1 MSYESSSS
9 SSRGAAN
16 STRLSRTVATLAA
29 LTSYTTTA
37 QNSQPQPSL
46 CSCSPTKFN
55 FQLNF
60 QGSCESTSLTGVS
73 DELCFI
79 NVRPGGT
86 ESVAESGGDVD
97 VENILSK
104 MSVIDVRRK
113 KEDFWRRLVDTNY
126 EHGDSN
132 QRALNSVIPT
142 VVTSLDIFEY
152 DTTNELTVINQQV
165 FSNQTL
171 SNGDII
177 EFTSI
182 SSKLDPNKPLQEQ
195 LEYFPG
201 GLILRYTG
209 VNSNNEDVINTFAW
223 EYNIEDC
230 TTEQIS
236 GGDFIGWMIVDDV
249 TAANGA
255 FCPATVTSPPTSS
268 PTTLLAPTTAKPVN
282 PPTSSPTTSTTT
294 QKPVT
299 TTTTTKSS
307 KHPTPKPSKSG
318 KVPSTSKSSK
328 ASHSPIHDDWSGSGG
343 HHHHHKPTTPSPVY
357 NWKDKP
363 TTSPIYDWAAGTEKD
378 PTTETFIDDVDVKP
392 PSVLGG
398 KSSKWY
404 STSEQHTSTKHVD
417 VDEESW

>member
-1 MSYESSSS
+1 
-9 SSRGAAN
+9 
-16 STRLSRTVATLAA
+16 
-29 LTSYTTTA
+29 
-37 QNSQPQPSL
+37 
-46 CSCSPTKFN
+46 
-55 FQLNF
+55 
-60 QGSCESTSLTGVS
+60 
-73 DELCFI
+73 
-79 NVRPGGT
+79 
-86 ESVAESGGDVD
+86 
-97 VENILSK
+97 

-113 KEDFWRRLVDTNY
+113 KEDFWRRLVDTSN
-126 EHGDSN
+126 EHGDYN
-132 QRALNSVIPT
+132 QRALNSIIPT
-142 VVTSLDIFEY
+142 VVTSVDIFEY

-171 SNGDII
+171 SNGDSI

-223 EYNIEDC
+223 GYNIEDC

-268 PTTLLAPTTAKPVN
+268 PTTLLAPTPTTAKPVN
-282 PPTSSPTTSTTT
+282 PTNSPTISTTT

-299 TTTTTKSS
+299 TTTTKS
-307 KHPTPKPSKSG
+307 SKSG
-318 KVPSTSKSSK
+318 KVPSASKSSK

-343 HHHHHKPTTPSPVY
+343 HHHHHHHHKPTTPSPVY

-363 TTSPIYDWAAGTEKD
+363 TTSPIYDWAAAGTD
-378 PTTETFIDDVDVKP
+378 PTTETFIDDDVKP

-404 STSEQHTSTKHVD
+404 STIEQHTSTKHVD